1 MKAKT
6 IALTGMVSALIAL
19 SGCMEKDVF
28 KGEKEEEKTFNT
40 FDYSTVNQATTLEV
54 AYLNT
59 GVKARVYFELYDEMP
74 VVENEYSYS
83 KRPDVTPLFAAYT
96 GKDGVFKDNVRLPA
110 YLKKVYIYTPAFYA
124 RTLIEAE
131 VVNGNIQATDAVEE
145 KAATRDVAPTNK
157 PHDSYMV
164 TSVEQKGKWP
174 HHYYDTPTEYRSDTR
189 WKTWLGEYDKYRN
202 GEIQYEYAGGEL
214 SVQSDDLY
222 TAHTSVINVN
232 STCPDNLRCYTDLYV
247 SKDAELAMTFLG
259 QNTCWN
265 CSLGYYY
272 YKDGE
277 KPNSLNN
284 AHIIM
289 LFPNTQDGRWV
300 DGQNKYNNTYA
311 GNSAGIN
318 RGTAV
323 QLMYYPDIAK
333 GSKKGAT
340 PTFPAGLRIGFV
352 LANNAWSNR
361 IEAYKDN
368 HRYRAA
374 TSEGLSMQDNG
385 EPYDVPRTAAYKYNN
400 HVMISFEDHTWDENF
415 SDVVIT
421 MKSNPVDA
429 VTDIPVVNPD
439 DAVVTVTT
447 LKGIYAFEDMWPAQ
461 GDYDMND
468 VIVRHNHEKTFAKD
482 NSNAIQSE
490 SFIFK
495 TFQNYAS
502 LTNGLAFRVE
512 LSGNKVASTKYY
524 IRKPGESDFTETTAF
539 THEKDRNADVYL
551 LTGDIRTDMGAE
563 YKVTLEYAEPVAKE
577 SEAVPFIYRASEA
590 NPDKRWEVH
599 LPKENPTSK
608 MDNDFFGKEADASKP
623 DEKIYY
629 VREGNYPFAIFLS
642 GADEEDVAELLE
654 RSNETVPIDQLYNG
668 YAGWV
673 TSQGSSNKDWYKQ

>member
-164 TSVEQKGKWP
+164 TTSN
-174 HHYYDTPTEYRSDTR
+174 TPQEYSGTR
-189 WKTWLGEYDKYRN
+189 WKTWLGEYNKYRN
-202 GEIQYEYAGGEL
+202 GEIQYEYPGGEL
-214 SVQSDDLY
+214 SVKNEDLY
-222 TAHTSVINVN
+222 TVHSQVINSN
-232 STCPDNLRCYTDLYV
+232 QNCPEHYRSYTDLYV
-247 SKDAELAMTFLG
+247 NKDAELAVTFLG

-277 KPNSLNN
+277 KPTSLND
-284 AHIIM
+284 AHVIM
-289 LFPNTQDGRWV
+289 LFPNTQDGGWSN
-300 DGQNKYNNTYA
+300 GQWRDDKYA
-311 GNSAGIN
+311 GSSAGID

-323 QLMYYPDIAK
+323 QLKYYPDIAN

-361 IEAYKDN
+361 IKAHPNNK
-368 HRYRAA
+368 RYRAA
-374 TSEGLSMQDNG
+374 TSKGLSVNNEG
-385 EPYDVPRTAAYKYNN
+385 KAYDSPRTAAYEYDG
-400 HVMISFEDHTWDENF
+400 HVMISFEDHTDDENF

-468 VIVRHNHEKTFAKD
+468 VIVRHTHEKTFAKD

-512 LSGNKVASTKYY
+512 LPGNKVASTKCY

-539 THEKDRNADVYL
+539 THEKDRNAEVYL

-608 MDNDFFGKEADASKP
+608 MDMAFFGQGNDASAV
-623 DEKIYY
+623 ERGIYY

-642 GADEEDVAELLE
+642 GANEKDVAKLLE